1 MRHISSLLIFCF
13 LLVNGLLTAQDTD
26 QVYPFAFQERWGLV
40 DQDRQI
46 RFPATL
52 DSIGLFTNLS
62 EDAMSKKIAVAFNN
76 GRMGVLNQEG
86 KWLLKS
92 KVDSVGRWQYY
103 APGLRWVNHKGRFGL
118 MDFNGK
124 KAKWLIKP
132 RYTSVDEFRGRKLVL
147 SVVAIDDRWG
157 VINSE
162 GKVVVGCEYDA
173 VKLLDDYSDYP
184 DIKLTKNDV
193 VSYVDAFGA
202 ARPTEEM
209 QRQEEM
215 EMWDDEVVFE
225 DVSMEE
231 EPSRHRINR
240 QQATGG
246 MQVVVLEQSTAGRA
260 YQAVE
265 QRSIPAAFTIQDVK
279 INERYGPLRINTV
292 VVKRDGKIG
301 FWGKEELQAP
311 GTIFDKLMWKR
322 SGRYG
327 ELAYVWQGEK
337 LGLVSE
343 NGKQILPASFSSIEE
358 YGTLFRLTHPDGYR
372 GFADSKGVVFLPEA
386 AKIAE

>member
-1 MRHISSLLIFCF
+1 MRLISSLLIFCF
-13 LLVNGLLTAQDTD
+13 LLINGLLIAQDTD
-26 QVYPFAFQERWGLV
+26 QVYPFAFQDRWGLV

-52 DSIGLFTNLS
+52 DSIGLFTNLPD
-62 EDAMSKKIAVAFNN
+62 DAVSKKIAVAYNN
-76 GRMGVLNQEG
+76 GRMGVLNQDG

-132 RYTSVDEFRGRKLVL
+132 RYTSVDEFRGRKLGL

-162 GKVVVGCEYDA
+162 GKVVVDCEYDA

-184 DIKLTKNDV
+184 DIKLTKNDA

-231 EPSRHRINR
+231 EPTRHRINR
-240 QQATGG
+240 QQAAGG
-246 MQVVVLEQSTAGRA
+246 MQIVVLEQSSAGRA

-265 QRSIPAAFTIQDVK
+265 QRSIPAAFTIQEVK
-279 INERYGPLRINTV
+279 LNDHPLKVGGLDHQMTKVGP
-292 VVKRDGKIG
+292 G
-301 FWGKEELQAP
+301 
-311 GTIFDKLMWKR
+311 
-322 SGRYG
+322 S
-327 ELAYVWQGEK
+327 
-337 LGLVSE
+337 LV
-343 NGKQILPASFSSIEE
+343 
-358 YGTLFRLTHPDGYR
+358 
-372 GFADSKGVVFLPEA
+372 
-386 AKIAE
+386 